1 MPDADQPLH
10 TDPGL
15 APARLNRRQLLRG
28 GLAAAALLPLAAGLG
43 GCRNAA
49 SAELL
54 SAAGELPALWL
65 QRLPAGWRNRS
76 LVDPAAVLRR
86 LPEAQLVALGD
97 GWATSAARPWQPLQ
111 APGLLARLDRWAQPV
126 SRLWAADATAP
137 AVAFPWAFSPWV
149 LALRSRPDLA
159 ARRAEGWALL
169 LDPSLRRRLVLPSS
183 PRVCIELMER
193 DAGRIAALRRQ
204 ALAHDDRDGL
214 NLLLAGQADAAVLP
228 LRRLIPLLRRDQRLS
243 VVLPESGAPL
253 SWQLLLRPPAAG
265 SGAPAVA
272 DPAALQAWMELA
284 LQPPLLAALLQG
296 GWVPPLPRRALEPLL
311 QRMPA
316 AQAALLL
323 PPQAVLERCWSL
335 PPLTP
340 AQQLALQTV
349 WDVSEPTAGV

>member
-1 MPDADQPLH
+1 MPDAAPQPHLQQG
-10 TDPGL
+10 PL
-15 APARLNRRQLLRG
+15 PFRLSRRQLLRG
-28 GLAAAALLPLAAGLG
+28 GLAAAALLPLAASLG
-43 GCRNAA
+43 GCRGGR

-54 SAAGELPALWL
+54 SAGGELPALWL
-65 QRLPAGWRNRS
+65 QRLPDGWRNRS
-76 LVDPAAVLRR
+76 LADPAAVLRR

-97 GWATSAARPWQPLQ
+97 GWATSAPRPWRPLE
-111 APGLLARLDRWAQPV
+111 APALLARLDGWAQPV
-126 SRLWAADATAP
+126 ARLWAADAAAP

-159 ARRAEGWALL
+159 ARSAEGWALL

-183 PRVCIELMER
+183 PRVCIELMNR
-193 DAGRIAALRRQ
+193 DASRIAALRRH

-265 SGAPAVA
+265 SGPGA
-272 DPAALQAWMELA
+272 DAAALQTWMELA

-296 GWVPPLPRRALEPLL
+296 GWVPPLPRHQLEPLL
-311 QRMPA
+311 RVMPA

-323 PPQAVLERCWSL
+323 PQPAVLERCWSL

-349 WDVSEPTAGV
+349 WDVSEPGTGA